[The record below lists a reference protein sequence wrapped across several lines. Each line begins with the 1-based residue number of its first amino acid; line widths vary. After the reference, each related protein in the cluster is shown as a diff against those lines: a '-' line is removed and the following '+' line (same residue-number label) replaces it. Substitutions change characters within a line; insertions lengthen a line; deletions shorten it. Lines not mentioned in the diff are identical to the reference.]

1 MGWSVFPVRRDKR
14 PAVPHGVND
23 ADNDAGPIAEFYS
36 RNPGLGVA
44 VAMGSRSGG
53 IFAIDIDV
61 DEEAGKDGWETL
73 RRWEDE
79 HGALPETVTSITG
92 RGGCHMIYRSAA
104 EVRNSVNSEL
114 GVDVRGEGGYIIAPP
129 SMHESGRRYEWQDP
143 PGECQVAWADANVMA
158 FVDFVRAGKE
168 AGERFEMPESVGEG
182 GRNSFIYKLACSEQ
196 GKGRPDGE
204 IMDYCLFVNQ
214 RRCTPPLPEG
224 EVTKTVES
232 ALSLRKGPSEEV
244 ARRSKGKSQGM
255 TLDLT
260 KSGAP
265 KNTVHNIETILT
277 GDPLISGRLWFN
289 SMAYTK
295 FITTPCPWDPSATS
309 RPVSDYDYGHLQAYV
324 EHEYGISSKQKLID
338 AVGNVCTKNARNPLA
353 EWLDTLSWDGEERIF
368 SLFPLFLGADV
379 TEYNG
384 EVARLFMLGAVARA
398 YEPGCKFDYMPI
410 LSGPQGIGPLFLG
423 ADVTEYNGEVA
434 RLFMLGAVARA
445 YEPGCKFDYM
455 PILSGPQGI
464 GKSSL
469 LRTLATRQEWYCDNL
484 NTVEGDAA
492 AEKIRGMWICEMAE
506 LLASKR
512 SRDVEAMK
520 AFVTSAVDTI
530 RPKYGRET
538 EQRPRTCVF
547 CGTTNSSSFLVDKTD
562 VEAMK
567 AFVTSAVDT
576 IRPKYGRE
584 TEQRPRTCVF
594 CGTTNSSSFLVDK
607 TGNRRFLV
615 VECGAGRAELN
626 PVVPG
631 DSGRLLVEQCWAE
644 AAHVWKDRRPS
655 LVMPAHLD
663 AEVQSKQDAYTE
675 DDPRVG
681 LIQRY
686 MDNAAARAEG
696 GATVRVCAAEVMVGA
711 LGIDRK
717 DCVPG
722 AAMNQVHEIMA
733 ASTGKTAFPVPP

>member
-255 TLDLT
+255 ALDLT

-353 EWLDTLSWDGEERIF
+353 EWLDSLSWDGKERIF
-368 SLFPLFLGADV
+368 SLF
-379 TEYNG
+379 
-384 EVARLFMLGAVARA
+384 
-398 YEPGCKFDYMPI
+398 
-410 LSGPQGIGPLFLG
+410 PLFLG

-547 CGTTNSSSFLVDKTD
+547 CGTTNSSSFLVDKT
-562 VEAMK
+562 
-567 AFVTSAVDT
+567 
-576 IRPKYGRE
+576 
-584 TEQRPRTCVF
+584 
-594 CGTTNSSSFLVDK
+594 
-607 TGNRRFLV
+607 GNRRFLV
-615 VECGAGRAELN
+615 VECGAARAEMN

-631 DSGRLLVEQCWAE
+631 DVGRLLVEQCWAE

-655 LVMPAHLD
+655 LVMPAHLA

-733 ASTGKTAFPVPP
+733 TKIEGWQRSEKKQRCGEWGVQRCYVPKMLLSEL

>member
-1 MGWSVFPVRRDKR
+1 MEVGLSETGEAAVQYAKMGWSVFPVRRDKR

-410 LSGPQGIGPLFLG
+410 LSGPQGIG
-423 ADVTEYNGEVA
+423 
-434 RLFMLGAVARA
+434 
-445 YEPGCKFDYM
+445 
-455 PILSGPQGI
+455 
-464 GKSSL
+464 KSSL

-512 SRDVEAMK
+512 SR
-520 AFVTSAVDTI
+520 
-530 RPKYGRET
+530 
-538 EQRPRTCVF
+538 
-547 CGTTNSSSFLVDKTD
+547 D

-733 ASTGKTAFPVPP
+733 TKIEGWQRSEKKQRCGEWGVQRCYVPIMLLSEL

>member
-410 LSGPQGIGPLFLG
+410 LSGPQGIG
-423 ADVTEYNGEVA
+423 
-434 RLFMLGAVARA
+434 
-445 YEPGCKFDYM
+445 
-455 PILSGPQGI
+455 
-464 GKSSL
+464 KSSL

-512 SRDVEAMK
+512 SR
-520 AFVTSAVDTI
+520 
-530 RPKYGRET
+530 
-538 EQRPRTCVF
+538 
-547 CGTTNSSSFLVDKTD
+547 D

-733 ASTGKTAFPVPP
+733 TKIEGWQRSEKKQRCGEWGVQRCYVPIMLLSEL